1 MVRARINCNYSA
13 VTAACMMIKKS
24 VFNQVGGFDE
34 QFVVACNDVDLCLK
48 ICKEK
53 YLIVYNAFA
62 LWHHYESKSRGYDD
76 ASQEKM
82 WRFNKEVEKFQDK
95 WKDVLINGDPF
106 YNSNW
111 NIQYGPFR
119 LY

>member
-1 MVRARINCNYSA
+1 M
-13 VTAACMMIKKS
+13 
-24 VFNQVGGFDE
+24 
-34 QFVVACNDVDLCLK
+34 K
-48 ICKEK
+48 IRKAG
-53 YLIVYNAFA
+53 YLIVYTPYAR
-62 LWHHYESKSRGYDD
+62 LTHYESKSRGYDD